1 MYHLHIY
8 GPLEGNVDVEITFPD
23 GKRFAA
29 TFFTLKN
36 IQELM
41 ENHAS
46 TGESLNG
53 LYFWASD
60 MVIIQDIL
68 ETNIRKTI
76 ENLISTGEFEIVFK
90 RLEHDQER
98 ISE

>member
-8 GPLEGNVDVEITFPD
+8 GPLEGNVDVEVTFPD
-23 GKRFAA
+23 GRRFAA

-41 ENHAS
+41 THHAS
-46 TGESLNG
+46 TGECLNG

-60 MVIIQDIL
+60 MVIIQDIT
-68 ETNIRKTI
+68 ETNIRKAI
-76 ENLISTGEFEIVFK
+76 EDMISTGEFERVFK
-90 RLEHDQER
+90 RLEQNQER
-98 ISE
+98 DLN